1 MRPRPGTAGAAA
13 SGQPTVAD
21 TAPPLPADPGQQLPL
36 AREHKP
42 AASGINWTASL
53 GGGSK
58 RVGIKHVL
66 AMTEQLLTLLDAGL
80 PLDRALH
87 ICQSSI
93 EQPFFRGVMQAVV
106 VDVEKGNSL
115 GDAFMRHPLVFPRLY
130 VNMVRAGEE
139 GGVLPVVMQRLVE
152 FYTRSIEFRSFLVT
166 SSIYPVLLFFFG
178 VSALLGLTVFVLPKF
193 GQIFTDM
200 NQELPTAAAVL
211 IGTGEFLKTYGLYIL
226 GVIAVAL
233 TGFVM
238 ALRDDKWRERW
249 QLLLL
254 RMPVLGP
261 LLLKIQLA
269 HVCRTWGTLLASGV
283 PILTGMRI
291 VRELTEHIPLRK
303 ALDRLVR
310 AVQEGK
316 GVSGPVRADPFFP
329 RLLGQLAA
337 VGEESGALDAMLVKV
352 ADQYEKDIQK
362 ATRNLVALF
371 EPMMILLM
379 GGLIGTI
386 VVSMLTAIFSIND
399 MPL

>member
-1 MRPRPGTAGAAA
+1 MRPRPGAAGAASQGIA
-13 SGQPTVAD
+13 AEAGSSPVPAD
-21 TAPPLPADPGQQLPL
+21 TAQHLPL
-36 AREHKP
+36 ATDQKP
-42 AASGINWTASL
+42 AASGISWTASL

-93 EQPFFRGVMQAVV
+93 DQPFFRGVMQAVV

-115 GDAFMRHPLVFPRLY
+115 GDAFMRHPSVFPRLY

-200 NQELPTAAAVL
+200 HQELPMAAAVL

-226 GVIAVAL
+226 AAIAAAL

-238 ALRDDKWRERW
+238 ALRDEKWRERW

-291 VRELTEHIPLRK
+291 VRELTEHIPLRR